1 LTSPPVV
8 PSASDSQQLLATH
21 PDAIRDPNKT
31 LVTVSATGI
40 IGDLRTDERN
50 EQRAQDAGYCAKYF
64 AGHVVLSPLDVVL
77 ARMGTS
83 ALVNKLAE
91 LKEVA
96 CTQLDATLKDAVL
109 TNLSKESIPSSKPA
123 DRMIGNRYWLCRLA
137 DVCFAESISCTPLT
151 RMNLRRLLRNLQLTT
166 RS

>member
-1 LTSPPVV
+1 
-8 PSASDSQQLLATH
+8 
-21 PDAIRDPNKT
+21 
-31 LVTVSATGI
+31 VSATGI

-64 AGHVVLSPLDVVL
+64 AGHVVLSPLDVLL
-77 ARMGTS
+77 ARLGSS
-83 ALVNKLAE
+83 ALVDKLAE